1 MLMDV
6 IQKEHSLV
14 STSDASRKEI
24 FAATTAFIIVQVV
37 YVDSVGGGGQ

>member
-6 IQKEHSLV
+6 IQKEHFLV

-24 FAATTAFIIVQVV
+24 FAATAAFVAVQVV
-37 YVDSVGGGGQ
+37 YVDSVGGGRQ